1 MSAFGSGV
9 DGGVGVEGTDWF
21 PAGVSVLCAALL
33 HALKANVLKS
43 MAVHI
48 HTCKIFL
55 FIKPPLWLVVN
66 NKKLADD
73 NFKKEICQSIVFFS
87 LFFFL
92 CTCVVGDI
100 VSVMIEVVYK
110 FSILST
116 IIEIVLILSIVSTII
131 ESVSVLINLSITVE
145 IDKELAYGSYYQT
158 EVHKADCAICRQA
171 GY

>member
-21 PAGVSVLCAALL
+21 PAGVSVLCAALV

-55 FIKPPLWLVVN
+55 FIKPPLWLAVN

-73 NFKKEICQSIVFFS
+73 NFQKEICQSIVFF
-87 LFFFL
+87 LCFFYLYL
-92 CTCVVGDI
+92 CGRRYRFGYDRSCIQVFDFIDYNRNRVDFIDRFDYNRNRCRFG
-100 VSVMIEVVYK
+100 K
-110 FSILST
+110 SIDYSR
-116 IIEIVLILSIVSTII
+116 
-131 ESVSVLINLSITVE
+131 N
-145 IDKELAYGSYYQT
+145 
-158 EVHKADCAICRQA
+158 RQGA
-171 GY
+171 RL